1 VLQIAQV
8 MVARDND
15 FRPRPDSTSEDGVV
29 GWVVANDRS
38 DFCGL
43 DEMRQ
48 RGVTE
53 EQLARGDFGFE
64 QTTGEGW
71 TAQDILQF
79 GKQRRAGEQIELAE
93 MCGAQNLSRIALPKQ
108 AR

>member
-64 QTTGEGW
+64 QTTAKAGRLRTSSNSASSGALVNRSSW
-71 TAQDILQF
+71 PRCAA
-79 GKQRRAGEQIELAE
+79 RRICRG
-93 MCGAQNLSRIALPKQ
+93 
-108 AR
+108 